1 MLQNPERRTE
11 KLRQLLGRLAPI
23 VLLALLVPTAPS
35 FAQASA
41 QVRVKI
47 VKAGLLVGGGAGTGV
62 LTYRGRQYSFGIT
75 GLSLG
80 FTAGATVGRL
90 EGRASGI
97 REIGDFACNG
107 YAEGSS
113 VVVAVRPQ
121 GVHLAPGSTTT
132 GTPGRVVSRHFLGE
146 IELFDVAVEGWD
158 AYLLA

>member
-1 MLQNPERRTE
+1 MLQNPERWME
-11 KLRQLLGRLAPI
+11 MLRQLLGRLAPI

-62 LTYRGRQYSFGIT
+62 LTYRGRQYSFRVT

-97 REIGDFACNG
+97 REISDFAG
-107 YAEGSS
+107 KYSS
-113 VVVAVRPQ
+113 VGGGAALIGGINGVQLRNDKGVTMVLQ
-121 GVHLAPGSTTT
+121 GPKAGLEFAANLS
-132 GTPGRVVSRHFLGE
+132 E
-146 IELFDVAVEGWD
+146 IMISLR
-158 AYLLA
+158 